1 MYKKNENLV
10 IDDYAHHPVEI
21 NSTLSS
27 LKLITKKKIITVFEP
42 HRYSRLSEMFEQ
54 FLYSLRYSDEIF
66 ILPVYTA
73 GEKRI
78 NKIDSVY
85 FFNKLRK
92 KYKNKFIYLSSDI
105 KKTFMILKKNINPG
119 DNVVFLGAGMS
130 SKFANNFSDLLLKS

>member
-1 MYKKNENLV
+1 
-10 IDDYAHHPVEI
+10 
-21 NSTLSS
+21 
-27 LKLITKKKIITVFEP
+27 
-42 HRYSRLSEMFEQ
+42 MFEQ

-73 GEKRI
+73 GEKKI
-78 NKIDSVY
+78 NKIDSLY
-85 FFNKLRK
+85 FFNQIRK

-119 DNVVFLGAGMS
+119 DNVVFLRAGMS

>member
-1 MYKKNENLV
+1 
-10 IDDYAHHPVEI
+10 
-21 NSTLSS
+21 
-27 LKLITKKKIITVFEP
+27 
-42 HRYSRLSEMFEQ
+42 MFEQ

-66 ILPVYTA
+66 ILPVYSA

-78 NKIDSVY
+78 NKIDSTY

-105 KKTFMILKKNINPG
+105 KKTFMKLKKNIGPG
-119 DNVVFLGAGMS
+119 DNVIFLGAGMS